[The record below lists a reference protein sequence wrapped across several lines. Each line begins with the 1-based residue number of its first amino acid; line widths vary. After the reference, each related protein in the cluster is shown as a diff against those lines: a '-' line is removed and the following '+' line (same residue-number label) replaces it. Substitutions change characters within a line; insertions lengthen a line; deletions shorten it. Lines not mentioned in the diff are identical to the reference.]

1 MTVGMTLIEVNPNI
15 PKDVLG
21 RMIRKAMSATPEG
34 RQLCVTFP
42 LPDAWGKTAPYE
54 AIITNAVLGRPS
66 ERTEPHEWVFSG
78 NICVR
83 RCKVIRGKR
92 QVVGE
97 VGVLMFRR
105 SGDMAYKKR
114 TQVDEVTIDS
124 ATLETLHP
132 AFTRDVA
139 NNVWHLPVQCVGKLR
154 NRLQALFTWP
164 GEVTLLLQPISD
176 KKLSWQPL
184 ALDDALIGVPT
195 KQDYPWATHAALHQ
209 WAALGEAVL

>member
-15 PKDVLG
+15 SKAALG
-21 RMIRKAMSATPEG
+21 RMIRKAKSLTPEG
-34 RQLCVTFP
+34 RQLCATFP
-42 LPDAWGKTAPYE
+42 LPDAWGKSAPYE

-83 RCKVIRGKR
+83 RCKVAKGSR

-105 SGDMAYKKR
+105 SGDMAYTKR
-114 TQVDEVTIDS
+114 TQVDEVTIGN

-139 NNVWHLPVQCVGKLR
+139 NNVWHLPVQFVGKLR

-164 GEVTLLLQPISD
+164 DEMTLLVSASGE
-176 KKLSWQPL
+176 KKLPWRPL

-195 KQDYPWATHAALHQ
+195 KHDYPWVTHASLHQ
-209 WAALGEAVL
+209 WVSSGEAVL